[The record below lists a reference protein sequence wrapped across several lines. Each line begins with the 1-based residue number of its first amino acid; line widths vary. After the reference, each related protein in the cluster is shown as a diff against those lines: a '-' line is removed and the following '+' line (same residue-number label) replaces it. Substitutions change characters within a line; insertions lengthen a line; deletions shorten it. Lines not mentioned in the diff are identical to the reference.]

1 MPRYILTCIDK
12 PESLAL
18 RMATREAHL
27 AYVREHLDTIRAAGP
42 LLDEGGQMNGSLF
55 FMDAEDPEAIRAFNA
70 ADPYALAG
78 LFARVDIRVWRQ
90 TVGEPI

>member
-27 AYVREHLDTIRAAGP
+27 AYVREHLDAIRAAGP
-42 LLDEGGQMNGSLF
+42 LLDEAGQMTGSHFL
-55 FMDAEDPEAIRAFNA
+55 MDAETPESIRAFHE
-70 ADPYALAG
+70 ADPYSKAG
-78 LFARVDIRVWRQ
+78 LFERVEIRLWRQ
-90 TVGEPI
+90 TLGAAI